1 MTLLVK
7 LTVRMSCKFDNMF
20 RATEASSRNTRLPL
34 DSVVI
39 NAIMANVE
47 LETDPTRDMKRP
59 SLDIATV
66 KARVNITRLNLEAY
80 SAFR

>member
-1 MTLLVK
+1 MTLLLK

-39 NAIMANVE
+39 NAIIANVE

-59 SLDIATV
+59 SLGTATA
-66 KARVNITRLNLEAY
+66 KARVSITRLNLKAY